1 MRFFFLLLFSLSFL
15 SANIKLQGLYRN
27 NKEVKRFINY
37 MIRVHN
43 FKRDYLITTFNK
55 AAKPKAFKIKRRKRK
70 VVCGYACGVKWWLK
84 SVGFSRY
91 EKIYLN
97 QDRVIEGAKFLRRY
111 KTIFN
116 RIEKKLKV
124 DKYIIA
130 AIIGIET
137 YYGEYK
143 GSWETFNTLAYRA
156 FKQKN
161 RKRYF
166 KYELANLLLLAYR
179 QHLNALYLKG
189 SKYGALGLG
198 QLMPHSY
205 LQYGLSFDGNKRV
218 EPFSNPDAIA
228 TIANFL
234 HKKGWQF
241 HKPIAIRAKYK
252 GRFFKK
258 TFNPKRAY
266 SLSYLKKIGLTPRQK
281 TKAKYAYVIK
291 LHRAEFDEVWL
302 AFHNFKVLKHYNNS
316 NNYAMAVYLLAQA
329 IKNYYQKH
337 YK

>member
-1 MRFFFLLLFSLSFL
+1 MKTLFLLLVSFVFAFS
-15 SANIKLQGLYRN
+15 NIKLQGLYQN
-27 NKEVKRFINY
+27 NKEVKQFINY

-43 FKRDYLITTFNK
+43 FKRSYLIKTFSK
-55 AAKPKAFKIKRRKRK
+55 AAKPRAFKVKKRKRK
-70 VVCGYACGVKWWLK
+70 LIYGYADGIKWWLK

-97 QDRVIEGAKFLRRY
+97 KDRVIEGAKFLKRY
-111 KTIFN
+111 KTIFK

-156 FKQKN
+156 FKQKS

-179 QHLNALYLKG
+179 QKLNVLYLKG

-205 LQYGLSFDGNKRV
+205 LDFGLSFDGNRRI

-228 TIANFL
+228 TVANFL

-241 HKPIAIRAKYK
+241 HKAIAIRAKYK
-252 GRFFKK
+252 GRFFKR

-266 SLSYLKKIGLTPRQK
+266 SLSYLKKIGLTPRK
-281 TKAKYAYVIK
+281 KIKAKYAHVIK
-291 LHRAEFDEVWL
+291 LHRAEFDEIWF
-302 AFHNFKVLKHYNNS
+302 AFKNFQVLKRYNNS
-316 NNYAMAVYLLAQA
+316 NNYAMAVYFLAQA